1 MKTENILGVPI
12 LATDYVEFMDT
23 IKNDIH
29 QDRKRVIV
37 AINPEKIMRM
47 KKDKVL
53 RDFIQKSDYK
63 IPDGVGV
70 LMASKKH
77 DGAIKNRITG
87 VDTMMHLC
95 GLAAKEGFK
104 VFLYGGKEEV
114 VEKAKENLLETYQ
127 GLQIVGTQNGYD
139 APENLVDII
148 NESGAQILFI
158 AMGSPKQE
166 LWMEEN
172 KEKLKVNIMQGVGG
186 SFDVIGGFV
195 KRAPEWMQNH
205 GLEWLHRLLVNPSR
219 ILRQMNLVRFYLLLR
234 KEGKKV

>member
-1 MKTENILGVPI
+1 MKTESILGVNI
-12 LATDYVEFMDT
+12 LATDYKEFMD
-23 IKNDIH
+23 ILKEDIINKE
-29 QDRKRVIV
+29 KRIIV
-37 AINPEKIMRM
+37 AINPEKIMKMRR
-47 KKDKVL
+47 DKSL
-53 RDFIQKSDYK
+53 QRFIQNSDYR

-70 LMASKKH
+70 LMASKRK

-87 VDTMMHLC
+87 VDTMTHLC

-114 VEKAKENLLETYQ
+114 VQKTKENLLETYK

-139 APENLVDII
+139 APENLVEII

-172 KEKLKVNIMQGVGG
+172 QEKLHVNIMQGVGG
-186 SFDVIGGFV
+186 SFDVLGGFV
-195 KRAPEWMQNH
+195 KRAPAWMQSY

-219 ILRQMNLVRFYLLLR
+219 ILRQMNLIRFYLLLR
-234 KEGKKV
+234 KEGKSL

>member
-1 MKTENILGVPI
+1 MRTENVLGVEI
-12 LATDYVEFMDT
+12 LSTTYTEFMNEV
-23 IKNDIH
+23 KEDIVEG
-29 QDRKRVIV
+29 RKRIIV
-37 AINPEKIMRM
+37 AINPEKVM
-47 KKDKVL
+47 KIRNDQVL
-53 RDFIQKSDYK
+53 DRFIKNADYR
-63 IPDGVGV
+63 IPDGVGI
-70 LMASKKH
+70 LMASQKM
-77 DGAIKNRITG
+77 GGSIVNRITG

-114 VEKAKENLLETYQ
+114 VQKAKENLLETYQ